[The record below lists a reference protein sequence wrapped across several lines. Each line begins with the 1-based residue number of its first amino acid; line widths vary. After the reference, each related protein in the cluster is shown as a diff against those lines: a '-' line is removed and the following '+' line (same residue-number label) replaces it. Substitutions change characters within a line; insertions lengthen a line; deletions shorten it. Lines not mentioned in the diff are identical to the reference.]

1 MRKTIE
7 AALFISGRPMSI
19 HELAA
24 IATTSSLGKVKEE
37 LLGLKQ
43 EYKARESPIRIS
55 ELEDGRFKMS
65 LHSEYLGSVRALAP
79 HMDMKRAV
87 VTVLSHVA
95 LKQVVT
101 QSELVH
107 KFGNRVYEYVKDLEK
122 RGLIRTEPYR
132 HTKKIITTKKLYALL
147 GEEDT
152 GSVKAQLESA
162 KTEIETELQARK
174 DALQPVYKTRKRKKK
189 NEIPE
194 RDITPEEWMKKIK
207 TDKANTLAKQM
218 EKFEKKSSKK
228 DNLEDDYM
236 EVFELKG
243 GAEEEVE
250 KKDE

>member
-7 AALFISGRPMSI
+7 AALFISGRPMSV

-43 EYKARESPIRIS
+43 EYSARESPIRIF
-55 ELEDGRFKMS
+55 ELEDGRFKMT
-65 LHSEYLGSVRALAP
+65 LKSEYLGSVRVLAP

-147 GEEDT
+147 GEEDS

-162 KTEIETELQARK
+162 KTEIEGELQARK

-189 NEIPE
+189 NELPE
-194 RDITPEEWMKKIK
+194 RDITPEQWMARIK
-207 TDKANTLAKQM
+207 TDKANELSKQM
-218 EKFEKKSSKK
+218 VQFEKKSSKK
-228 DNLEDDYM
+228 ENLEEDYM

-243 GAEEEVE
+243 GADEDE
-250 KKDE
+250 KDAE